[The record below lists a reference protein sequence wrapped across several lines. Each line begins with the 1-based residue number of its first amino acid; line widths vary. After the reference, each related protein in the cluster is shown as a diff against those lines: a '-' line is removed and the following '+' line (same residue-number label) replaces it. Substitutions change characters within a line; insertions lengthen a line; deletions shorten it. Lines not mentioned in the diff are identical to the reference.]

1 MKQRSAIRAAI
12 LGLAYAA
19 LAAPAAAQTPAPMPT
34 AAHQA
39 RANAALEAAPVWD
52 GHNDLPFQLRLRY
65 RNVIGNFD
73 LNDGVNV
80 PPAGQNASPL
90 HTDAPRLRQGRVGAQ
105 FWSVYVPATLP
116 DAQAVVATIEQIDVT
131 KRLIARYPD
140 VLAFATTADEV
151 EAAMRRGRIASL
163 LGAEGGSSIGNSLA
177 VLRQMYD
184 LGVRYMTLAH
194 SRTLDWVDSATDTP
208 RHGGLNEFGVQVVR
222 EMARLGMLVDLSHV
236 SEEAMHDAM
245 TAIGAP
251 VIFSHS
257 GALAVNGHARNVPDS
272 VLERLP
278 QEGGIV
284 MVVGLPDYLSEAL
297 RQHTAARAAERAR
310 LASLW
315 QGKPARA
322 AEELAAWD
330 AANPAPLS
338 TVGDMADHID
348 HIRRVAGIDH
358 IGIGGDYDGMP
369 TGPVGME
376 DVSGYP
382 ALFAELARRGYSRAD
397 MEKIASRNMMR
408 VLREAEAYAA
418 SQRGMAPIETPI
430 S

>member
-1 MKQRSAIRAAI
+1 MI
-12 LGLAYAA
+12 LAAA
-19 LAAPAAAQTPAPMPT
+19 LGAVGALMAVPVAAQAPT
-34 AAHQA
+34 AAQQA
-39 RANAALEAAPVWD
+39 RANAALDAAPVWD

-73 LNDGVNV
+73 FNDGTNV
-80 PPAGQNASPL
+80 PPAGQNANPL
-90 HTDAPRLRQGRVGAQ
+90 QTDAPRLRQGRVGAQ
-105 FWSVYVPATLP
+105 FWSVYVPASMP
-116 DAQAVVATIEQIDVT
+116 DPQAVVATIEQIDVT

-140 VLAFATTADEV
+140 ILAFATTADEV

-184 LGVRYMTLAH
+184 LGVRYLTLAH

-222 EMARLGMLVDLSHV
+222 EMARMGMLVDLSHV

-257 GALAVNGHARNVPDS
+257 GARAVNGHARNVPDS

-284 MVVGLPDYLSEAL
+284 MVVGYPDYLSEVL
-297 RQHTAARAAERAR
+297 RQHLAARAAQRAQ

-315 QGKPARA
+315 QGQPQRA

-338 TVGDMADHID
+338 TIGEMADHID

-430 S
+430 N

>member
-1 MKQRSAIRAAI
+1 MIRAAI
-12 LGLAYAA
+12 LGAVGALLAV
-19 LAAPAAAQTPAPMPT
+19 PAAAQAPT
-34 AAHQA
+34 AAQQA
-39 RANAALEAAPVWD
+39 RANAALDAAPVWD

-73 LNDGVNV
+73 FNDGTNV
-80 PPAGQNASPL
+80 PPAGQNANPL
-90 HTDAPRLRQGRVGAQ
+90 QTDAPRLRQGRVGAQ
-105 FWSVYVPATLP
+105 FWSVYVPASLP
-116 DAQAVVATIEQIDVT
+116 DAEAVVATIEQIDVT

-140 VLAFATTADEV
+140 ILAFATTADEV

-184 LGVRYMTLAH
+184 LGVRYLTLAH

-222 EMARLGMLVDLSHV
+222 EMARMGMLVDLSHV
-236 SEEAMHDAM
+236 SEEVMHDAM

-257 GALAVNGHARNVPDS
+257 GARAVNGHARNVPDS

-284 MVVGLPDYLSEAL
+284 MVVGLPDYLSEDL

-315 QGKPARA
+315 QGQPARA

-330 AANPAPLS
+330 AANPAPLAS
-338 TVGDMADHID
+338 VGDMADHID

-430 S
+430 N